1 MSVRSDEA
9 GVVPPVAPAVLRDER
24 PGLDATTT
32 RSLPLAIGGIDS
44 APLPKLVA
52 IVSEPVTA
60 AVKVG

>member
-32 RSLPLAIGGIDS
+32 
-44 APLPKLVA
+44 
-52 IVSEPVTA
+52 EPVTA